1 MTLKRWALVREG
13 LVRDYLLA
21 ADPTP
26 EDFNRRAWG
35 DESPVREDGS
45 RVEDEGAWIHVPADA
60 GLVTTGWRHVDGGF
74 LPPVTA

>member
-1 MTLKRWALVREG
+1 MQRWALVRGEE
-13 LVRDYLLA
+13 VREYLLA
-21 ADPTP
+21 ESKPTP
-26 EDFNRRAWG
+26 EEFNRRAWG

-45 RVEDEGAWIHVPADA
+45 RVEDEGAWIRVPAGA